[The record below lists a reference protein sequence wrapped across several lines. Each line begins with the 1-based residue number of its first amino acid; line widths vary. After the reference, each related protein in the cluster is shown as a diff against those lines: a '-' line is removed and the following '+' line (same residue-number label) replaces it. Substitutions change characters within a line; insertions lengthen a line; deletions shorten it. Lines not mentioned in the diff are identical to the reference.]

1 MVIYAFLFTAA
12 AWLIEIVHGTGS
24 IKYLNPDW
32 RYADL
37 ILLPSWLYLFIEHEK
52 SFLNYDEIDANPNP
66 YKADPSQ
73 KEDEAIEEFDDSR
86 TEMEE
91 LAEEEVQEANDALD
105 VVNDEDWYDKIRF
118 LTELESKIED

>member
-105 VVNDEDWYDKIRF
+105 VVND
-118 LTELESKIED
+118 